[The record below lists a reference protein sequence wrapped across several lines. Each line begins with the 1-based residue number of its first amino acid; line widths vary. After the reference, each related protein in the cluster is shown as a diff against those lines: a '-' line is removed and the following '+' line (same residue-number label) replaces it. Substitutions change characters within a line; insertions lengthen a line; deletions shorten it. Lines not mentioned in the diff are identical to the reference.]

1 MDDQGGWLEPVEV
14 DRCLRAAGLRTPETR
29 VASSVEEAR
38 ARASE
43 IAGPVV
49 LKVISDDALHK
60 SDVGGVVLDV
70 SGDDAVTAGFAQ
82 VTGAVSDYDGVL
94 VQEMIEGGHEV
105 LIGAAQDPNF
115 GPMIVFGLGG
125 VYVEL
130 LKDVSFRLHPLTDVD
145 AREMVT
151 ETRSF
156 KLLEGY
162 RNTPEGDVPALESAL
177 QRVSALISVV
187 PEIQEMDLNP
197 VKVLAPGD
205 GVCVVDAR
213 IRIGR
218 VAPSR
223 LPSMRDL
230 PGVTSNPPV

>member
-1 MDDQGGWLEPVEV
+1 
-14 DRCLRAAGLRTPETR
+14 
-29 VASSVEEAR
+29 
-38 ARASE
+38 
-43 IAGPVV
+43 
-49 LKVISDDALHK
+49 
-60 SDVGGVVLDV
+60 
-70 SGDDAVTAGFAQ
+70 
-82 VTGAVSDYDGVL
+82 
-94 VQEMIEGGHEV
+94 
-105 LIGAAQDPNF
+105 
-115 GPMIVFGLGG
+115 MIVFGLGG